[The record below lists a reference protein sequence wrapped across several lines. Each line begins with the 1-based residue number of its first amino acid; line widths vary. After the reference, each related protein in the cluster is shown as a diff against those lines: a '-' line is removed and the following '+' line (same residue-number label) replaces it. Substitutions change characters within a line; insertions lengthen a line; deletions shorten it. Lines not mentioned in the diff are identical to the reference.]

1 MGKWLLPRDKKETRT
16 CFSCSTYK
24 MNAQF
29 YEWYPHPAIQS
40 FMGDEIKGIICS
52 PCAKREAGAR
62 YFKKLKE
69 LGCDT

>member
-1 MGKWLLPRDKKETRT
+1 MEKWLLPRDKKETRT

-52 PCAKREAGAR
+52 PCAKRETGDR
-62 YFKKLKE
+62 YFKNLKKHRN
-69 LGCDT
+69 